1 MKRTPPRRTF
11 DTPSESILIEPI
23 APPDEEDDRL
33 ELAPP
38 GARLTRAPDP
48 SEDGR
53 PGDDGPRARA

>member
-23 APPDEEDDRL
+23 AVPDEDDERL

-38 GARLTRAPDP
+38 GASMARAPDP
-48 SEDGR
+48 ADDAR